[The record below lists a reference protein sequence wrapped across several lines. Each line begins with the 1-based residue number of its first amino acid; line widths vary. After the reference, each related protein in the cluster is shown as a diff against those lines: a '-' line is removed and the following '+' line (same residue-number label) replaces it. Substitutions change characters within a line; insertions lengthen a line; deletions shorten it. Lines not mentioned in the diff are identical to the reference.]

1 MRSRRLLLLI
11 LTLPCAACSTP
22 GRGTAMHASP
32 PAPTPTPA
40 ATSPAAPESPAAGVT
55 IAPGAA
61 QPFTDGAAF
70 VTVESIDAAQ
80 PSAVFAVRCGRTVSA
95 NKVIPPGFYR
105 VDLHNA
111 TFEIT
116 SNPADPAAGH
126 VTDITF
132 AQWVQQ
138 AASHK
143 DWHVDVRPQG
153 TLVSDGPTYDICTN
167 ANG

>member
-70 VTVESIDAAQ
+70 VTVDSIDAAQ

-95 NKVIPPGFYR
+95 N
-105 VDLHNA
+105 
-111 TFEIT
+111 
-116 SNPADPAAGH
+116 
-126 VTDITF
+126 
-132 AQWVQQ
+132 
-138 AASHK
+138 
-143 DWHVDVRPQG
+143 
-153 TLVSDGPTYDICTN
+153 
-167 ANG
+167 

>member
-1 MRSRRLLLLI
+1 
-11 LTLPCAACSTP
+11 
-22 GRGTAMHASP
+22 MHASP

-70 VTVESIDAAQ
+70 VTVDSINAAQ
-80 PSAVFAVRCGRTVSA
+80 PSD
-95 NKVIPPGFYR
+95 R

-153 TLVSDGPTYDICTN
+153 TLVSDGPTFDICTN
-167 ANG
+167 ASG